1 VRKLLTRIAIALL
14 LVSGVAAARWYGKPP
29 PGGPPL
35 PRSAPRP
42 AVPLPEERLREAGPL
57 FIALFL
63 PSQEAYGFAVSHAAT
78 AMGLPLFVTR
88 DLAAALRQ
96 PMVVIAGELP
106 ASAIDAGREQQLS
119 RYVEAGGVLVI
130 DDLQAR
136 AASHL
141 AGIEQVVPSR
151 TRASI
156 RFDPASGDPG
166 LAHLRA
172 PESLTISLGN
182 LARQQG
188 LQTAGLRPRPGDG
201 ARVLARFEDGEPA
214 LLVLARGR
222 GRVYALGA
230 SFSDLILR
238 PQINRDYEAQRFY
251 DNHFEPSADVPQFL
265 LRDWYLG
272 LVPGALALSPVPDGL
287 EGVLL
292 LTHDVDFTRSVD
304 NMVAYATAEA
314 EAKVA
319 STFFLQTKYVRDF
332 QDEVF
337 WNEHAM
343 AVAAQVVQ
351 LGGEIESHSVA
362 HAYDFSTLRVGSD
375 DENAR
380 WYRPRVI
387 WRGNSARSGWSVGA
401 TLFGELRVS
410 RQLLE
415 AIAQPHPVEAFRSG
429 YLNIHPRQWAALLRT
444 GYRFDSS
451 YSANDVLTAFPYA
464 AMEDAGFA
472 RESGIIEL
480 PVLIADSV
488 EPLSSILPQLKAL
501 LDKESVLHAVCVLL
515 IHPDEAGDKLRTEL
529 ALIEHVR
536 GRFWVG
542 PMSRF
547 GRFWSARAAVQ
558 VFARLEGGEQT
569 VEVTA
574 PEAIEGLTVDL
585 AGPRRLLPSPEAA
598 LVRWSNADRTLVLPP
613 LKAGERITLHL
624 ADDHGWAAASSP
636 SASPSPSAGP

>member
-1 VRKLLTRIAIALL
+1 VRRLTWVAIPLVV
-14 LVSGVAAARWYGKPP
+14 VSGVVAGRWYGQPP

-35 PRSAPRP
+35 PRSSPRP
-42 AVPLPEERLREAGPL
+42 AVVLPEERLREAGPL
-57 FIALFL
+57 FIAVFL
-63 PSQEAYGFAVSHAAT
+63 PSPEAYGFAVSHAAT

-88 DLAAALRQ
+88 DLTAALRQ
-96 PMVVIAGELP
+96 PMVVIAGELV
-106 ASAIDAGREQQLS
+106 ASALDAGREQQLT

-130 DDLQAR
+130 DDLEAR
-136 AASHL
+136 AASNL

-166 LAHLRA
+166 IAHLRA

-182 LARQQG
+182 LARQEG
-188 LQTAGLRPRPGDG
+188 LQTAALRPRPSDG

-214 LLVLARGR
+214 LVVRALGR

-230 SFSDLILR
+230 SLSDLVLR

-265 LRDWYLG
+265 LRDWYLA
-272 LVPGALALSPVPDGL
+272 LVPGALALSPIPDGL
-287 EGVLL
+287 EGALL

-314 EAKVA
+314 KAKVA
-319 STFFLQTKYVRDF
+319 STFFLQTKYIRDF
-332 QDEVF
+332 EDQAF

-343 AVAAQVVQ
+343 TVAAQVVR
-351 LGGEIESHSVA
+351 LGAEIESHTVA
-362 HAYDFSTLRVGSD
+362 HTYDFSTLGVGSD
-375 DENAR
+375 DESAR

-387 WRGNSARSGWSVGA
+387 SRGTSARSGRSVGA
-401 TLFGELRVS
+401 TLFGEVRVS
-410 RQLLE
+410 RQLLA
-415 AIAQPHPVEAFRSG
+415 AIAQPHPIESFRSG
-429 YLNIHPRQWAALLRT
+429 YLNIHPQQWGALLRT

-488 EPLSSILPQLKAL
+488 EPLSSILPQLKTV
-501 LDKESVLHAVCVLL
+501 LDMEAVLHAVCVLL
-515 IHPDEAGDKLRTEL
+515 IHPDEADDKLRTEL

-542 PMSRF
+542 PISRF
-547 GRFWSARAAVQ
+547 GRFWSARAAAQ
-558 VFARLEGGEQT
+558 VFARLEGAEET

-574 PEAIEGLTVDL
+574 PEAIEGLTVDF
-585 AGPRRLLPSPEAA
+585 AGPRRLLSSPDSA
-598 LVRWSNADRTLVLPP
+598 LVRSSNADRTLVLPP

-624 ADDHGWAAASSP
+624 AGDHGWAVAP
-636 SASPSPSAGP
+636 SAKP